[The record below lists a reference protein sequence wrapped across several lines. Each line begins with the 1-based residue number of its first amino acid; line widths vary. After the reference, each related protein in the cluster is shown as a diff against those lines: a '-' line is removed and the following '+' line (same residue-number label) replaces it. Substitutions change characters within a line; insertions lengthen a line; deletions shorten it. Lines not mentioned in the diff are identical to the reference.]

1 MILDVNI
8 VKENIGK
15 KIRWSVEGYAGQNYG
30 GISVVEAM
38 TDGPRPLKTKVIE
51 GDDLS
56 FAYLE
61 DFGFSMQD
69 GYLRND
75 ASAPHV
81 FSYSDAD
88 RFVKVLA
95 VEDNG

>member
-30 GISVVEAM
+30 GLSVIEAM
-38 TDGPRPLKTKVIE
+38 TGGPRPLKTKVIE

-61 DFGFSMQD
+61 GYGYSLQ
-69 GYLRND
+69 GEYLRRDEN
-75 ASAPHV
+75 APHV
-81 FSYSDAD
+81 FTYSDGD
-88 RFVKVLA
+88 RYVQILSI
-95 VEDNG
+95 EDNG